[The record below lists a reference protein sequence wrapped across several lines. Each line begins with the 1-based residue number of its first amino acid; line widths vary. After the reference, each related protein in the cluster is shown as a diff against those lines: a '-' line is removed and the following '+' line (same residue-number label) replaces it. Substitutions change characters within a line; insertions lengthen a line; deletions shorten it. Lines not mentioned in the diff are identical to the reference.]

1 MSLSNNGRWTLA
13 ALVAIVALIVALWPR
28 GDDGTGATAGPSAT
42 PVRTEAVADAGELAD
57 ARAKA
62 NLPGCPQPGGS
73 PAAGELTAITLE
85 CIGDGQPIDL
95 AAALAGKPALLNVWA
110 YWCAPCAVELPHLQE
125 YAARAGSA
133 INVMTVHSDP
143 DELRALARLA
153 DLGVRLPGVQDS
165 NKAVVDAIAAPNVL
179 PLSVLIR
186 ADGTVATVIAK
197 SFDSVDE
204 ISEAVREN
212 LGVAA

>member
-13 ALVAIVALIVALWPR
+13 ALVAVVALIVALWPR
-28 GDDGTGATAGPSAT
+28 GDAIDTTPGPSAT
-42 PVRTEAVADAGELAD
+42 LVRTGAVADAGELA
-57 ARAKA
+57 KA
-62 NLPGCPQPGGS
+62 SANADLPGCTQPAGS
-73 PAAGELTAITLE
+73 PAAGPLATITLA
-85 CIGDGQPIDL
+85 CLSDGQPIDL
-95 AAALAGKPALLNVWA
+95 GAALAGKPALLNVWA

-125 YAARAGSA
+125 YAERAGAA

-153 DLGVRLPGVQDS
+153 DLGVRLPGVQDGG
-165 NKAVVDAIAAPNVL
+165 NAVIEAVAAPNVL

-186 ADGTVATVIAK
+186 ADGTIATVIAK
-197 SFDSVDE
+197 SFDSVE
-204 ISEAVREN
+204 AISEAVREN